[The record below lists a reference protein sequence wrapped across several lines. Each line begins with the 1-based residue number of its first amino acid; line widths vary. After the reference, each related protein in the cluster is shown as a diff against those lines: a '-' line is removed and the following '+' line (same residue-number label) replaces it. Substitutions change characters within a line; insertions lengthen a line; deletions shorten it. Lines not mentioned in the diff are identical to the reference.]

1 MIGVVQSVKSNFRGP
16 ARPMLYMPYQQH
28 FREFPWNS
36 FANVHLEKGF
46 VIRTR
51 GEPEGLAAAA
61 RQAVSSV
68 DPGEVVSDIRTM
80 RSRVGGSRQIVPVRF
95 FMRLLSVF
103 SVLAIFL
110 AVIGLYGVVSYS
122 VTRRTHEFGIRMAL
136 GAGYR
141 DVVKLAGK
149 EALVIVAAG
158 AIAGLVAAIGL
169 VRFIEHQLY
178 GLTATDP
185 LTVAL
190 VLAVLLAAGSVASY
204 FPARRA
210 AKVDPMVA
218 LRHE

>member
-1 MIGVVQSVKSNFRGP
+1 MKRDLRGP
-16 ARPMLYMPYQQH
+16 ARPMLFMPYQQH
-28 FREFPWNS
+28 FRGFPWGS
-36 FANVHLEKGF
+36 FTNVHLEKGF
-46 VIRTR
+46 VIRTS
-51 GEPEGLAAAA
+51 GDPEDLAVAA
-61 RQAVSSV
+61 RQA
-68 DPGEVVSDIRTM
+68 VVSDIRTM

-103 SVLAIFL
+103 SVLAVFL

-158 AIAGLVAAIGL
+158 AIGGLAAALGL

-185 LTVAL
+185 LTIAL
-190 VLAVLLAAGSVASY
+190 VLAVLLAAAAVASY
-204 FPARRA
+204 VPARRA

>member
-1 MIGVVQSVKSNFRGP
+1 
-16 ARPMLYMPYQQH
+16 MPYQQH
-28 FREFPWNS
+28 FREFPWGS
-36 FANVHLEKGF
+36 EANVHLEKGF
-46 VIRTR
+46 VIRTH
-51 GEPEGLAAAA
+51 GDPEDLAAAA

-68 DPGEVVSDIRTM
+68 DPGAVVSDIRTM

-103 SVLAIFL
+103 SVLAVFL

-136 GAGYR
+136 GAGHR

-158 AIAGLVAAIGL
+158 AIGGLAAALGL

-190 VLAVLLAAGSVASY
+190 VLAVLLAAAAVASY
-204 FPARRA
+204 VPARRA
-210 AKVDPMVA
+210 AKVNPMVA